1 MKIEIKVYKLDSLEV
16 NNKFY
21 KDFIDYRFWL

>member
-1 MKIEIKVYKLDSLEV
+1 MKIDIKVFKLDALEI

-21 KDFIDYRFWL
+21 KDFNDYRFWL

>member
-1 MKIEIKVYKLDSLEV
+1 MKIDIKVFKLDALEI

-21 KDFIDYRFWL
+21 KDFTDYRFWL